1 MSMSLTLEQ
10 KLDLLLALP
19 WQRVSEVTPE
29 GDRLLRVVEVPS
41 AVGAGETGEQA
52 ESDLRD
58 SLRES
63 LRAYLH
69 FGDALPLPKGSTMP
83 WQEDG
88 TPIAAA

>member
-1 MSMSLTLEQ
+1 MPLTIEQ

-19 WQRVSEVTPE
+19 WQRMREETPE
-29 GDRLLRVVEVPS
+29 GDRLLRVVGVPS
-41 AVGAGETGEQA
+41 AVGSGETLDQA

-69 FGDALPLPKGSTMP
+69 FGDVIPLPAGAALPWS
-83 WQEDG
+83 EDG
-88 TPIAAA
+88 SPIAAA